1 MTIKNPARMKLHG
14 DVPAPPGAVKR
25 PTSRIVHGQLL
36 QDEYAWLRADNWQEV
51 LRDPAALPA
60 DIRAHIEAENRYAEA
75 VLAPARQLQKQLLAE
90 MRGRMQE
97 EDNDPP
103 CPDGRFAY
111 YDRYREGGQHEL
123 VCRTARLGGPETLLL
138 DGDALAKGK
147 AFFDMGETGHSPDH
161 AMLAWS
167 VDDKGSE
174 LYTIRLRHI
183 SAGGSVSDLADVL
196 EETDGSIVWS
206 ADSTAFYYVWVDS
219 NHRPARIFRHTI
231 GTPQSRDVMVLE
243 EADPGLF
250 IHLRELQQ
258 SRFALVSVH
267 DHDSSQ
273 GHLIDLHNASA
284 PVLHLEP
291 RRDGVRYDVE
301 HRHESLY
308 FRTNDNDAKDF
319 RIASAPL
326 HAAGRENWADLV
338 PHQPGRMI
346 VTGTVFENYMVR
358 MEREDSL
365 PRIVITEIAS
375 GAEHQ
380 IAFAE
385 EAYSLGLDPGFEF
398 DTPVLR
404 FTYSSMTTPR
414 ETYDYNMATRQRI
427 LVKRQEVPSGH
438 VPGDYVTRRLH
449 VPSHDGASV
458 PVSILYRRDR
468 DAAAAAPVLLYGYGA
483 YGYSI
488 PASFSTSA
496 LSLVD
501 RGFVYAIAHIRGGA
515 DKGWHWYEDGKLE
528 HKPNTFA
535 DYVAV
540 ARYLVSEGYT
550 APGRIIA
557 HGGSAG
563 GMLMGAV
570 ANMAPELFGGI
581 IADVP
586 FVDVLNTMLD
596 DKLPLTPPEWLEW
609 GNPVA
614 SPEAFANIAAYSPY
628 DNVRAQKYPAIFA
641 QSGLCDP
648 RVTYWEPTKW
658 VARLRERMTGGGP
671 VLLKTNMDAGHG
683 GASGRFAALEE
694 TALDYAFAISRASGE
709 WDT

>member
-1 MTIKNPARMKLHG
+1 MTENKARAKLHG
-14 DVPAPPGAVKR
+14 ELPVPPVAQKR
-25 PTSRIVHGQLL
+25 PTARNLHGQGLH
-36 QDEYAWLRADNWQEV
+36 DDYAWLRADNWQEV
-51 LRDPAALPA
+51 LRDPAALPP
-60 DIRAHIEAENRYAEA
+60 DIRAHIDAENRYAEA
-75 VLAPARQLQKQLLAE
+75 VLAPARGLQKQLLAE
-90 MRGRMQE
+90 MRGRIEE
-97 EDNDPP
+97 EDADPP
-103 CPDGRFAY
+103 APDGKYAY
-111 YDRYREGGQHEL
+111 YGRYREDGQHEL
-123 VCRTARLGGPETLLL
+123 VCRTARSGGPETLLL

-147 AFFDMGETGHSPDH
+147 PFFDMGGTSHCPDH
-161 AMLAWS
+161 SMLAWS

-174 LYTIRLRHI
+174 LYTIRVRQI
-183 SAGGSVSDLADVL
+183 SATGDVSDLPDVI
-196 EETDGSIVWS
+196 EESDGSIVWA
-206 ADSTAFYYVWVDS
+206 ADSRTFYYVWVDA
-219 NHRPARIFRHTI
+219 NHRPARIFRHAI
-231 GTPQSRDVMVLE
+231 GTRQSQDVMVFE
-243 EADPGLF
+243 ESDPGLF

-273 GHLIDLHNASA
+273 GHLIDLHDASA
-284 PVLHLEP
+284 PVLHLEK

-301 HRHESLY
+301 HRHDRLY
-308 FRTNDNDAKDF
+308 FRTNDNGAKDF
-319 RIASAPL
+319 CIASAPL
-326 HAAGRENWADLV
+326 AAPGKENWADV
-338 PHQPGRMI
+338 VAHQPGRMI
-346 VTGTVFENYMVR
+346 VTGTVFEHFLVR
-358 MEREDSL
+358 LEREDSL
-365 PRIVITEIAS
+365 PRIVITQIAG

-385 EAYSLGLDPGFEF
+385 EAYSLGLDPGYEF
-398 DTPVLR
+398 DTAILR

-414 ETYDYNMATRQRI
+414 ETYDYNMATRERV
-427 LVKRQEVPSGH
+427 LVKRQVVPSGH
-438 VPGDYVTRRLH
+438 NATDYVTRRLH
-449 VPSHDGASV
+449 VISHDGESV

-468 DAAAAAPVLLYGYGA
+468 DTSAPSPVLLYGYGA
-483 YGYSI
+483 YGYTI

-501 RGFVYAIAHIRGGA
+501 RGFIYAIAHIRGGT
-515 DKGWHWYEDGKLE
+515 DKGWHWYEDGKLAQ
-528 HKPNTFA
+528 KPNTFA
-535 DYVAV
+535 DFVAV
-540 ARYLVSEGYT
+540 ARYLVSQGYT

-570 ANMAPELFGGI
+570 ANIAPELFGGI

-609 GNPVA
+609 GNPIA
-614 SPEAFANIAAYSPY
+614 SPEAFAKIASYSPY

-658 VARLRERMTGGGP
+658 VARLRELMTGGGP

-683 GASGRFAALEE
+683 GASGRFDALEE
-694 TALDYAFAISRASGE
+694 KALDYAFAITRASGGME
-709 WDT
+709 A